1 MKIKTNQP
9 GALSALF
16 QARANPWAPK
26 YEHALWNDFSE
37 PAYEMTLKRYNPVL
51 SAAAKVLGIQI
62 DRPAH
67 VAQLLR
73 LYSDDLLNMITRV
86 DPADIKRMRGDLMHF
101 LDTTGMSTNCY
112 AYGLDI
118 RRGFKPGD
126 LLTPGYLSQVGG
138 DCSQTLAN
146 KNISTLFDGLAK
158 DGFEF
163 FNGHPNRDRPP
174 EGFYL
179 TALLIHHDDTQPGK
193 IKDFHFV
200 RYDRDGGC
208 SHKLGHSYVGRSYVG
223 KDIID
228 PMKPGSFGDYK
239 YEGCILVPS
248 VLPQYNLP

>member
-1 MKIKTNQP
+1 MKINRNQS

-26 YEHALWNDFSE
+26 YEQALWNDCSE
-37 PAYEMTLKRYNPVL
+37 TAYEMTIKRYA
-51 SAAAKVLGIQI
+51 SVLGTAASVLGTQI
-62 DRPAH
+62 NRPAH
-67 VAQLLR
+67 VATLLR
-73 LYSDDLLNMITRV
+73 LYNDDLLNMITRA
-86 DPADIKRMRGDLMHF
+86 DPADIKLMRGSLMHF
-101 LDTTGMSTNCY
+101 LDTTCMSTNCY

-118 RRGFKPGD
+118 RRGFRPGD
-126 LLTPGYLSQVGG
+126 LLTPGYRSQVGAE
-138 DCSQTLAN
+138 CSHPLIG

-163 FNGHPNRDRPP
+163 FKGHPNSDRPP

-179 TALLIHHDDTQPGK
+179 TALLIHHDDARPGK

-208 SHKLGHSYVGRSYVG
+208 SHKLGHSYVSRSYIG
-223 KDIID
+223 KDMTD
-228 PMKPGSFGDYK
+228 PMKPGFFGDYK

-248 VLPQYNLP
+248 VLPQHNLS